1 MKRKSNVGIHRFLP
15 FHFALREQNKW
26 NQFSANLYP
35 LKWCKSLYRLTNR
48 FFLSLACCFLP
59 HSRMDVNGWLV
70 GWLDAFV
77 RACIYVRKYKIERN
91 ASPHNKRRMKKI
103 TRQWIVETNEKQN
116 IKNVNF
122 TSRRRRMQQR
132 NRLFFVSKRKRKTKL
147 NEKKIYENTYDRSV
161 KTCCSCSLNLKCNT
175 YKDVLTDVSFQL
187 RGECLCLFFIFS
199 FFCLIPLNRE
209 KINWVNFLFSQF
221 VKLF

>member
-103 TRQWIVETNEKQN
+103 TRQWIVGNE
-116 IKNVNF
+116 
-122 TSRRRRMQQR
+122 
-132 NRLFFVSKRKRKTKL
+132 RKTKYKECKL
-147 NEKKIYENTYDRSV
+147 HKQKKKNATKESFVFCFKKEKKNEIKWKKNLRKYVRS
-161 KTCCSCSLNLKCNT
+161 LGQNL
-175 YKDVLTDVSFQL
+175 LL
-187 RGECLCLFFIFS
+187 LLFK
-199 FFCLIPLNRE
+199 PE
-209 KINWVNFLFSQF
+209 M
-221 VKLF
+221 